1 MLYLRTAS
9 GGFLNA
15 ADIVSLSPQHDDHSA
30 EIAGWIATCT
40 DGNAVVLAAYY
51 AEPGRLDQAIRFMPA
66 VDIRP
71 ADQAAA

>member
-15 ADIVSLSPQHDDHSA
+15 ADIVALSPQHDDGSE

-40 DGNAVVLAAYY
+40 DGSAVALAAYKGSPDDLFKT
-51 AEPGRLDQAIRFMPA
+51 AR
-66 VDIRP
+66 
-71 ADQAAA
+71 

>member
-15 ADIVSLSPQHDDHSA
+15 ADIVALSPQYDDGSE

-40 DGNAVVLAAYY
+40 DGSAVALVAYY
-51 AEPGRLDQAIRFMPA
+51 VEPGRLEEAIRFMPA
-66 VDIRP
+66 VDIRVADHP
-71 ADQAAA
+71 AT